1 MNYFVLE
8 GIGLCALYAVL
19 FLFAMV
25 SIGSIVCVIIT
36 DRRNMAL
43 EQLLSNEVKKVRIL
57 YRENFLL
64 RLKNGEIDF
73 DEK

>member
-19 FLFAMV
+19 VLFAMWA
-25 SIGSIVCVIIT
+25 IGSIVCVIIT

-73 DEK
+73 DEE